1 MEKCYRSGEQAYING
16 RQVLVLRQVLFNRP
30 AYRVRAVRDQSR
42 SPCEEWVVD
51 GLYLSDDPS
60 HRVGLVAMAPT
71 KNDMGT
77 HAA

>member
-1 MEKCYRSGEQAYING
+1 MDRCYRSGEQAYVNG
-16 RQVLVLRQVLFNRP
+16 RQVLILRQVLFNRP

-60 HRVGLVAMAPT
+60 HRVGLIAMAPT
-71 KNDMGT
+71 KGERGT
-77 HAA
+77 NAA

>member
-1 MEKCYRSGEQAYING
+1 MDRCYRSGEQAYVNG
-16 RQVLVLRQVLFNRP
+16 RQVLILRQVLFNRP

-60 HRVGLVAMAPT
+60 HRVGLISMAP
-71 KNDMGT
+71 KKDELGT
-77 HAA
+77 NAA